1 MSNHPMLTIREAE
14 VTEAPLIADMSRRTF
29 YDTFAASN
37 KTTDMDKFMDEQFSF
52 QKLVE
57 EVGAPGN
64 LFLLAFTGREAQGYA
79 RLRFNNNPPSLGNN
93 KAMEIARLYVEK
105 TAIGTGVGHC
115 LMEQCIER
123 AKQAGCDQVWLG
135 VWEHNQRAIRFY
147 EKNGFVKFAEHPFV
161 LGDDVQTDWLMKK
174 QLH

>member
-1 MSNHPMLTIREAE
+1 MSHHPMLTIREAE
-14 VTEAPLIADMSRRTF
+14 LTEASLIADMSRRTF

-37 KTTDMDKFMDEQFSF
+37 KAADMDKFMNEQFSF
-52 QKLVE
+52 EKLVE
-57 EVGAPGN
+57 EVGASGN
-64 LFLLAFTGREAQGYA
+64 LFLLAFAGEEAQGYA
-79 RLRFNNNPPSLGNN
+79 RLRFNNNPPSLAGNR
-93 KAMEIARLYVEK
+93 AMEIARLYVEK
-105 TAIGTGVGHC
+105 TAIGTGIGHC

-123 AKQAGCDQVWLG
+123 AKEAGCDQVWLG

-147 EKNGFVKFAEHPFV
+147 EKNGFVKFDEHPFV

>member
-1 MSNHPMLTIREAE
+1 MRNHPMLTIREAGLA
-14 VTEAPLIADMSRRTF
+14 EAPLIANMSRRTF

-37 KTTDMDKFMDEQFSF
+37 KAADMDKFMDEQFTF
-52 QKLVE
+52 EKLVE

-64 LFLLAFTGREAQGYA
+64 LFLLAFAGEDVQGYA
-79 RLRFNNNPPSLGNN
+79 RLRFNNNPPSLGNR

-105 TAIGTGVGHC
+105 TAIGTGIGHC

-123 AKQAGCDQVWLG
+123 AKLAGCEQVWLG
-135 VWEHNQRAIRFY
+135 VWEHNKRAIRFY
-147 EKNGFVKFAEHPFV
+147 EKNGFVKFAVHPFI

>member
-1 MSNHPMLTIREAE
+1 MRKHPMLTIREAGLA
-14 VTEAPLIADMSRRTF
+14 EAALIADMSRRTF

-37 KTTDMDKFMDEQFSF
+37 KAADMDKFMDEQFTF
-52 QKLVE
+52 EKLVE

-64 LFLLAFTGREAQGYA
+64 LFLLAFAGEDVQGYA
-79 RLRFNNNPPSLGNN
+79 RLRFNNNPPSLGNS

-105 TAIGTGVGHC
+105 SAIGTGIGHC

-123 AKQAGCDQVWLG
+123 AKLAGCEQVWLG
-135 VWEHNQRAIRFY
+135 VWEHNQRAIHFY
-147 EKNGFVKFAEHPFV
+147 EKSGFVKFAEHPFI

-174 QLH
+174 QLQ